1 LCTLLD
7 NGIADC
13 IVSTGFERLLPPED
27 LPELIAITAGNS
39 HACGITFD
47 GEATCW
53 GDNSFGQLSV
63 PTTALPLTQ
72 INAGHNH
79 TCAIDMAGEAHC
91 WGLNNNRQTE
101 PPEGAVFTKV
111 DAAFTSSCGILENG
125 NITCWSTDRERAPAD
140 LTGPFVDLDMQN
152 RGVCGLTLEGEIRC
166 NESVSSL
173 TPPLTDGPYIDM
185 ATTFGALCGL
195 NTNNELECNTR
206 NRQLLALPDFDDF
219 PLGEQFLSIQSVET
233 GFNGIGSSSESR
245 PIGTT
250 LCGERLDGTL
260 QCWSPSRLFPDI
272 GNANPSSSEAVTD
285 MRLDMDARIY
295 GPSSV
300 EIFWTP
306 VSSAG
311 LDVEVDIFR
320 NGALLERVDA
330 RHSNFDGNALS
341 NNTYQLRLVDIDNSE
356 NVGSFSQELTVDTI
370 TGTVLFNGEPPLSAS
385 TQDTSRTEDVF
396 TSLNTTLIAGGSLA
410 YWTIAPNQQSLIDGF
425 EIELNGQQTGFTRS
439 QLYINLEG
447 EVISCIRI
455 SAIGFDGAILDRAA
469 SGSECN

>member
-1 LCTLLD
+1 LYTLLD

-27 LPELIAITAGNS
+27 LPELIAITSGNS

-72 INAGHNH
+72 INVGHNH

-140 LTGPFVDLDMQN
+140 LTGPFIDLDMQN
-152 RGVCGLTLEGEIRC
+152 
-166 NESVSSL
+166 N
-173 TPPLTDGPYIDM
+173 
-185 ATTFGALCGL
+185 
-195 NTNNELECNTR
+195 
-206 NRQLLALPDFDDF
+206 
-219 PLGEQFLSIQSVET
+219 
-233 GFNGIGSSSESR
+233 
-245 PIGTT
+245 
-250 LCGERLDGTL
+250 
-260 QCWSPSRLFPDI
+260 
-272 GNANPSSSEAVTD
+272 
-285 MRLDMDARIY
+285 
-295 GPSSV
+295 
-300 EIFWTP
+300 
-306 VSSAG
+306 
-311 LDVEVDIFR
+311 
-320 NGALLERVDA
+320 
-330 RHSNFDGNALS
+330 
-341 NNTYQLRLVDIDNSE
+341 
-356 NVGSFSQELTVDTI
+356 
-370 TGTVLFNGEPPLSAS
+370 
-385 TQDTSRTEDVF
+385 
-396 TSLNTTLIAGGSLA
+396 
-410 YWTIAPNQQSLIDGF
+410 GF

-447 EVISCIRI
+447 EVIRCIRI
-455 SAIGFDGAILDRAA
+455 SAIGFDGAILDRAD